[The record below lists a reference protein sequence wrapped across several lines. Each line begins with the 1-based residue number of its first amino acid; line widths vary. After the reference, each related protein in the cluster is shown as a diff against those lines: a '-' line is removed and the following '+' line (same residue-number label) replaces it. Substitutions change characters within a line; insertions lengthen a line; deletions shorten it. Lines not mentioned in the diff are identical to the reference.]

1 MTLPTS
7 FGAPERLLLLL
18 GVGALVG
25 AYVLLQRRRRTAR
38 RAWTSDEMLPS
49 AAPRRPGPWR
59 HAGAAA
65 LALSLVALTTAF
77 AQPRAEQE
85 VRRESAT
92 VVIALDTSSS
102 MLATDVAPDRFT
114 AARAAAKDFVE
125 QLPRGFDVG
134 LVTYAATATLQV
146 PPTREHGRVAQAIDE
161 LTLAG
166 GTALGDALQTSLD
179 ALTAPGADPVGAV
192 VLLADGGSTG
202 GSPVPDAVERATSA
216 DVPIHTIAYGTADG
230 VLQSG
235 TRTFPVPVDEQ
246 ALADIADATD
256 GQTYTATT
264 AGELAEVLDGV
275 RARLSTT
282 VEDADVSAGFV
293 GLGLLL
299 LTAGAAPAL
308 LRR

>member
-18 GVGALVG
+18 GVLLLVG

-38 RAWTSDEMLPS
+38 RAWTSDAMLPS
-49 AAPRRPGPWR
+49 AAPRLPGSWR
-59 HAGAAA
+59 HLGAAA

-85 VRRESAT
+85 VSRERAT

-114 AARAAAKDFVE
+114 AARAAAKDFVA
-125 QLPRGFDVG
+125 QLPGGFDVG
-134 LVTYAATATLQV
+134 LVTYSAIATLQV
-146 PPTREHGRVAQAIDE
+146 PPTRDHARVTQAIDE

-179 ALTAPGADPVGAV
+179 ALSTPGTDAVGAI

-202 GSPVPDAVERATSA
+202 GSPVPDAVERAAS
-216 DVPIHTIAYGTADG
+216 DGVPINTIAYGTADG
-230 VLQSG
+230 ILQSG
-235 TRTFPVPVDEQ
+235 SNTYPVPVDEQ
-246 ALADIADATD
+246 ALAVISEATD
-256 GQTYTATT
+256 GQAYTATT
-264 AGELAEVLDGV
+264 AGELVEVLDGV
-275 RARLSTT
+275 RARLSTRI
-282 VEDADVSAGFV
+282 EEADVSAGFV

-299 LTAGAAPAL
+299 LAAGAAPAL